1 MANEKTGPRLL
12 SPYRVLDLSLGTE
25 IIGAKILGDL
35 GADVVSVE
43 PPQGSPVRRMAPF
56 YAGAPHQ
63 ERSLWWWAYAAGR
76 RSVTL
81 DIRTADGQ
89 ALLKRLAAAS
99 DFLFESY
106 PPSYLSGLGLGYDDL
121 RQANPRLILVGMTP
135 FGQSGPYASYLGPDL
150 VGMATGGFMH
160 LTGDPDLPPVR
171 VTLPQFGLHMG
182 ASGAAGAMIAHHY
195 RLLSGQGQQ
204 VDVSGQEA
212 VARTLSH
219 APSFWDLSK
228 INLSRQGVYRPGLS
242 GGRSRTTWEC
252 KDGYVNFSL
261 ASGPLGGGTNSL
273 VQWMEAEGFHDEFL
287 HSADWTRV
295 DSNEEAGQ
303 EAMTRAVQPIQ
314 HFFAAHTKEDLYNG
328 AVARRI
334 MLFPVNTAKD
344 IREEVQV
351 AARSYFAPIR
361 HEAEGAA
368 FDYPGAFI
376 RSSESAIGPWRR
388 APYLGEHNQEVYVEE
403 LGLSKSD
410 VVILRQAGVI

>member
-1 MANEKTGPRLL
+1 
-12 SPYRVLDLSLGTE
+12 LDLSLGTE
-25 IIGAKILGDL
+25 SIGAKILGDL

-43 PPQGSPVRRMAPF
+43 PPQGSPMRRMAPF
-56 YAGAPHQ
+56 YKDLPHQ

-76 RSVTL
+76 RSITL

-89 ALLKRLAAAS
+89 ALLKRLAAAA

-106 PPSYLSGLGLGYDDL
+106 PPGYLSGLGLDYGSL
-121 RQANPRLILVGMTP
+121 HQVNPRLILVAMTP
-135 FGQSGPYASYLGPDL
+135 FGQSGPYAGYQGPDL
-150 VGMATGGFMH
+150 VGMAVGGFMH

-171 VTLPQFGLHMG
+171 VTVPQFGLHMG

-228 INLSRQGVYRPGLS
+228 TNLSRQGVYRPGLS

-252 KDGYVNFSL
+252 EDGHVNFSL

-295 DSNEEAGQ
+295 DINEEAGQ
-303 EAMTRAVQPIQ
+303 EAMSRATTPIGR
-314 HFFAAHTKEDLYNG
+314 FFAAHTKEELYNG
-328 AVARRI
+328 AAARRV

-344 IREEVQV
+344 IREEVQI

-361 HEAEGAA
+361 HEAHGAT

-376 RSSESAIGPWRR
+376 RSSESAIGPRRR
-388 APYLGEHNQEVYVEE
+388 APYLGEHNREVYVNE
-403 LGLSKSD
+403 LGLAPGD
-410 VVILRQAGVI
+410 LVILKQGRVI